1 MTWRKGEVAAFNSV
15 MRSLMKGNSRMN
27 CKNSKKLTVFLLLLL
42 YLYFKERLNGN
53 MNLVV
58 EFSVVTFEHVFINQI
73 L

>member
-1 MTWRKGEVAAFNSV
+1 
-15 MRSLMKGNSRMN
+15 MKGNSRMN